1 MIDHIDKSGLGPVV
15 PLAHTGHTVHAVTVP
30 HSTWRLPA
38 ALLAVQTAVLLVL
51 AGLLVVSGAIGGTG
65 NAGRAI
71 TEGFTV
77 LALAACSGFLAV
89 GFERRR
95 SAARTPSLLWNALVV
110 IVGITLA
117 TSGAPVIG
125 VVAAAVGA
133 ATFLASL
140 RVPRYDLSDDA

>member
-1 MIDHIDKSGLGPVV
+1 MVPVER
-15 PLAHTGHTVHAVTVP
+15 TRHTVLAVTMP

-51 AGLLVVSGAIGGTG
+51 AGLLVVSGAIGGTD
-65 NAGRAI
+65 NAGRSI
-71 TEGFTV
+71 TEGVTV
-77 LALAACSGFLAV
+77 LALAVCSGFLAV

-95 SAARTPSLLWNALVV
+95 SVARTPSLLWNALVV

-125 VVAAAVGA
+125 VVVAAVGA
-133 ATFLASL
+133 ITFLASL
-140 RVPRYDLSDDA
+140 RVPRYELNDDA